1 MDVLS
6 IALGIVIGAIVT
18 IMAVGLSSAKK
29 PEKPEPVSRYV
40 ESWSLSSLSNP
51 RIVAEYLLDADL
63 PKNARVVV
71 KQCKDTSM
79 LKGLDVRYNP
89 DVKGCFALGDDRA
102 IILAGP
108 FKSNEVALINVE
120 KHVLNRLSDV
130 FENYWE
136 KGVKPKNL

>member
-18 IMAVGLSSAKK
+18 IMAVGLSSSKK
-29 PEKPEPVSRYV
+29 PETAEPVSRYA
-40 ESWSLSSLSNP
+40 ESWSLDGLSNP
-51 RIVAEYLLDADL
+51 RIVAEYLLDADI
-63 PKNARVVV
+63 PRNARVVV
-71 KQCKDTSM
+71 KQCKDTSI

-102 IILAGP
+102 IILSGP
-108 FKSNEVALINVE
+108 FKNGEVALINVE
-120 KHVLNRLSDV
+120 KHVLNRLNDV
-130 FENYWE
+130 FESYWE